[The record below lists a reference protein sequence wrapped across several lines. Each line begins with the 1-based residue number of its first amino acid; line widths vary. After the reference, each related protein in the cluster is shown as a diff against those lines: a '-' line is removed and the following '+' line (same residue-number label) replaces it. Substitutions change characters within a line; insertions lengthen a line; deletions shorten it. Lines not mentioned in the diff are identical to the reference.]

1 MSIHTDERSATL
13 DGLAALADPTRFG
26 ILALLRRQ
34 DQCVCHFVE
43 ELGLKQS
50 VVSHHVGVLRRAGL
64 ISSYP
69 HATDRRWL
77 YYRLNREALAGLA
90 GQLGWLLDESDYDPT
105 PLPCAADI
113 MEEV

>member
-1 MSIHTDERSATL
+1 MSIQTEERSATL
-13 DGLAALADPTRFG
+13 DQLAALADPTRFA

-50 VVSHHVGVLRRAGL
+50 VVSHHVGVLRRTGL

-77 YYRLNREALAGLA
+77 YYRLNRETLDGLS
-90 GQLGWLLDESDYDPT
+90 GQLDWLLDTSDYDPT
-105 PLPCAADI
+105 PLACAADAAA
-113 MEEV
+113 EE